1 MRHRKRRSKL
11 GMMTAH
17 RNATLRN
24 IVKALLKYQRIKT
37 THARAKEA
45 RRLAEG
51 LITLSKTD
59 SIAARRRAYSVLT
72 DRDLVTKLF
81 NEIAPLFKTRN
92 SGYTRII
99 PLGFRRGDG
108 ASLSILELTEK
119 KIVEKLPKKK
129 KEKAKPEGSETKT
142 GAPVVGEDTKEAK
155 RPAAEHKKEKVA
167 KKEEPKIKTIQKTKP
182 TSEEEKKHEKAKS
195 EDRKAA
201 DKRSFMKNLRGL
213 FRKRGD
219 R

>member
-17 RNATLRN
+17 RNATMRN
-24 IVKALLKYQRIKT
+24 IVKALLKHQRIKT

-45 RRLAEG
+45 RRLAES

-59 SIAARRRAYSVLT
+59 SIAARRRAFSVLT

-108 ASLSILELTEK
+108 ATLSILELTEK
-119 KIVEKLPKKK
+119 KIIEKLPKKK
-129 KEKAKPEGSETKT
+129 KEKAKPESAETKAE
-142 GAPVVGEDTKEAK
+142 APVADEAQK
-155 RPAAEHKKEKVA
+155 PAVEHKKEKVA

-182 TSEEEKKHEKAKS
+182 TLEEEKKHEKAKS